1 MLFDI
6 VGRGAEHEPN
16 RRNAPHNQA
25 RVLEFSDPKGKIET
39 FLDRSM
45 KPSSQRDVDRDLG

>member
-6 VGRGAEHEPN
+6 VRRSAEREPN
-16 RRNAPHNQA
+16 RCKATRNQT

-39 FLDRSM
+39 FLDQIDEAVI
-45 KPSSQRDVDRDLG
+45 QRDVGRDLG

>member
-39 FLDRSM
+39 FLDQIDEAVI
-45 KPSSQRDVDRDLG
+45 QRDVDRDLG